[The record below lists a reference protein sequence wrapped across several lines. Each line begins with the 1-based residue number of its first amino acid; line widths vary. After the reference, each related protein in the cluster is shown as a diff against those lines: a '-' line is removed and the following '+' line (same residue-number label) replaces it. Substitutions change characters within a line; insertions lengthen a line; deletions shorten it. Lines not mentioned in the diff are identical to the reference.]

1 MKYSTASTFFFRWMA
16 PLLVL
21 AAAGLFIFAMGRQQ
35 KPNRKK
41 AAPRLSIPVEIVN
54 AAVHTGPLDIEA
66 NGVAIPF
73 REVKLTAQV
82 GGEVVF
88 KANSL
93 SPGQYVTKNETLLK
107 IDPESYQLEVAR
119 LEQEYAKAE
128 QDLVNI
134 QVKTENT
141 QRLLQ
146 LNREMVGL
154 RQKDVQRLDRLRSTN
169 ATSAAESDA
178 MRMAWLTTTEHLTM
192 EENQLREFAS
202 QTKTL
207 QMTRELVS
215 LQLRRAKLDMKRTTI
230 TAPFSGVVIANHVE
244 QNGSV
249 LPGTAI
255 ATIEDTSK
263 VEVRCSLRSDDLE
276 FILQNGPS
284 TPTTQRHQT
293 IETSISADHPVTDA
307 KADASA
313 PYRLPPTA
321 VTIECERGG
330 RQYQWTGVLSRPDGL
345 GIDTRTRTMPVR
357 ILVPNPTG
365 RPDPTTMA
373 ERSPADPPTTALLRG
388 MFVKVKLHCEPQASF
403 LSIPESVVRPGK
415 TVWIMRDGKLQIQP
429 IRIVRIEEGRAYF
442 DSRQSTLTATD
453 SIISSPVPN
462 ARAGLSVSL
471 MKNKQKKKQPN
482 STGSQMRDGA
492 ETTGTTNP
500 SPPRAKQQSLQ
511 HPSQQSSQHPSQ
523 KKAEQR

>member
-1 MKYSTASTFFFRWMA
+1 MKHSTASTFFFRWLA
-16 PLLVL
+16 PVLVL
-21 AAAGLFIFAMGRQQ
+21 TAAGLFVVAMGRQQ

-41 AAPRLSIPVEIVN
+41 AAPRVSIPVEVVN
-54 AAVHTGPLDIEA
+54 AAPHKGTLDIEA

-134 QVKTENT
+134 KVKTENT
-141 QRLLQ
+141 ERLMQ

-169 ATSAAESDA
+169 ATSDSESDA

-202 QTKTL
+202 EAKTL
-207 QMTRELVS
+207 QMTQKLVS

-230 TAPFSGVVIANHVE
+230 KAPFSGVVIANHVE
-244 QNGSV
+244 QNGAI
-249 LPGTAI
+249 LPGAAI

-284 TPTTQRHQT
+284 NPSAQRPAA
-293 IETSISADHPVTDA
+293 IETSLSTETTEADSKVDA
-307 KADASA
+307 GA

-330 RQYQWTGVLSRPDGL
+330 RQYPWAGILSRPDGL

-365 RPDPTTMA
+365 QSDEKMMA
-373 ERSPADPPTTALLRG
+373 ERSPSAPPTTALLRG
-388 MFVKVKLHCEPQASF
+388 MFVKVKLHCEPKASF

-415 TVWIMRDGKLQIQP
+415 NVWVMRDGKLQIEP
-429 IRIVRIEEGRAYF
+429 VRIARIEDGRAYF
-442 DSRQSTLTATD
+442 DSRQSSLTASD

-471 MKNKQKKKQPN
+471 MSKKKPADSTRSKMRNKSGADKTKPTQQP
-482 STGSQMRDGA
+482 TQ
-492 ETTGTTNP
+492 
-500 SPPRAKQQSLQ
+500 QQS
-511 HPSQQSSQHPSQ
+511 HQQ
-523 KKAEQR
+523 KAEQR